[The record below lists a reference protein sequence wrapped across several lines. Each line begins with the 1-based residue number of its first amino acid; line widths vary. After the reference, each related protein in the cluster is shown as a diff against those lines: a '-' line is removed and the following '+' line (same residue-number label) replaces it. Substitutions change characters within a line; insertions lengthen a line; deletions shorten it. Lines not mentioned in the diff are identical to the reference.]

1 MTLFC
6 RPEERASSVALD
18 KSSDLEL
25 SKSAFRFAK
34 FFNSHIGFSIYSGKG
49 CVSKLLKFYFAFEN
63 TQVLKF
69 LQLIGNNVI
78 Q

>member
-1 MTLFC
+1 MGLYQSRLSGLQSFSIHILVFC
-6 RPEERASSVALD
+6 
-18 KSSDLEL
+18 
-25 SKSAFRFAK
+25 
-34 FFNSHIGFSIYSGKG
+34 IYSGEG